1 MCPVRYSDKSLK
13 SLTVAASLLTNP
25 TASSNPRSPV
35 SNLQLL
41 KITPRIASQVVR
53 QVKAHPRLAFG
64 LGVGVGLVSVAGFAA
79 FLYGTRVES
88 KAYRLERLKLRVHG
102 GAGGGLVSLHAADVP
117 ISSKRRLKILHLSD
131 LHLIE
136 PESAKIDFLREVTAE
151 EDIDLI
157 FITGDIFQNESGL
170 QYATEI
176 ISKMPRLGSYAILG
190 NHDYYSYNMINKT
203 IGRIYRRWR
212 TPSVKR
218 DVTRHL
224 EALETAGI
232 QVLHN
237 DVRRF
242 EGEGFAILGMD
253 YLGIK
258 PEVLKS
264 LANSV
269 DKKHLLFG
277 LFHVPKK
284 LKMMSDA
291 GIDIAF
297 GGHTH
302 GGQIRVPGVGAL
314 ITDSEL
320 KRDEASG
327 IVRRGRSV
335 FHISRGLGADPRS
348 NIRLFCPPAA
358 TMIEVAYDF
367 N

>member
-1 MCPVRYSDKSLK
+1 LVNM
-13 SLTVAASLLTNP
+13 
-25 TASSNPRSPV
+25 
-35 SNLQLL
+35 
-41 KITPRIASQVVR
+41 
-53 QVKAHPRLAFG
+53 VKAHPRLAFG
-64 LGVGVGLVSVAGFAA
+64 LGAGVGLVSAAGLAA
-79 FLYGTRVES
+79 FIYGTRIES

-102 GAGGGLVSLHAADVP
+102 GAGGGLISLHDVDVP
-117 ISSKRRLKILHLSD
+117 LSGNRRLKILHLSD
-131 LHLIE
+131 LHLIQ

-151 EDIDLI
+151 DHIDLI

-170 QYATEI
+170 QYATQI
-176 ISKMPRLGSYAILG
+176 ISKMPRLGIYAILG
-190 NHDYYSYNMINKT
+190 NHDYYSYNMVNKT
-203 IGRIYRRWR
+203 IGRIYRRLR
-212 TPSVKR
+212 TPNLRR
-218 DVTRHL
+218 DVTPHL
-224 EALETAGI
+224 EALKNAGI

-237 DVRRF
+237 DVQRF
-242 EGEGFAILGMD
+242 ESEGFAILGMD

-277 LFHVPKK
+277 LFHVPKRLK
-284 LKMMSDA
+284 LMSDV

-302 GGQIRVPGVGAL
+302 GGQIRVPGIGAL

-327 IVRRGRSV
+327 IVRRGRTV

-367 N
+367 S